1 MKAAITVQNVSKKF
15 RTYHPQK
22 PNTIAEL
29 VVKGPNL
36 LRAAEQFW
44 ALQDVSFQIGQG
56 RMLGVIGKNGAG
68 KSTLLRLIG
77 GVGRPDNGRIQVN
90 GRIGALLDLGAGFH
104 PDLTGR
110 ETTFVSGVISGLL
123 RQEISDR
130 FNSIVAFAELEDFID
145 NLLRTYSTGMQMRL
159 AFAIAAHIEPDIL
172 LIDEV
177 LAVGDLA
184 FQRKCLD
191 RIAQFRA
198 AGCTI
203 LLVSHDVAQV
213 QKLCDE
219 VLWLRQG
226 QIVAHGEPE
235 IVVGQYMA
243 EMADQT
249 RQRTPPVAPIL
260 QTSSGTE
267 LQINKN
273 RFGSL
278 EMEITAVRLLDAHGA
293 AVSDIASGQ
302 PLQVEITYNAP
313 TRLKTPIVGVTIS
326 REDGFICYD
335 THTAVDGIQ
344 LPEKE
349 GVGQISLLLDR
360 LDLVQGAYFV
370 DVGIYEANWSHAYD
384 YHWHVYTLLVT
395 TGIGDKGVL
404 APPSRWLLQPVASA
418 RPTRETP

>member
-1 MKAAITVQNVSKKF
+1 MSAAITVQNVSKKF

-36 LRAAEQFW
+36 LRAADQFW
-44 ALQDVSFQIGQG
+44 ALQDVSFQIDQG

-77 GVGRPDNGRIQVN
+77 GVGRPDSGRIQVN

-110 ETTFVSGVISGLL
+110 ENTFISGVISGLL
-123 RQEISDR
+123 RQEISER
-130 FNSIVAFAELEDFID
+130 FDSIVAFAELENFID
-145 NLLRTYSTGMQMRL
+145 NPLRTYSTGMQMRL
-159 AFAIAAHIEPDIL
+159 AFAIAAHIDPDVL

-184 FQRKCLD
+184 FQRKCLE
-191 RIAQFRA
+191 RIARFRA
-198 AGCTI
+198 DGCTI
-203 LLVSHDVAQV
+203 LLVSHDADQV

-235 IVVGQYMA
+235 IVVGQYVA

-249 RQRTPPVAPIL
+249 RRRTPPVTPTL
-260 QTSSGTE
+260 RTSSGTA

-278 EMEITAVRLLDAHGA
+278 EMEITAVRLLDAQGA
-293 AVSDIASGQ
+293 DVSEIASGQ
-302 PLQVEITYNAP
+302 PLQVAITYQAP
-313 TRLKTPIVGVTIS
+313 TPILMPIVGLTIS
-326 REDGFICYD
+326 REDGFVCYD
-335 THTAVDGIQ
+335 THTEAAGIKLGERQ
-344 LPEKE
+344 GE
-349 GVGQISLLLDR
+349 GHISLILDR
-360 LDLVQGAYFV
+360 LDLIQGAYFV

-384 YHWHVYTLLVT
+384 YHWHAYPLLVT
-395 TGIGDKGVL
+395 TGLGDKGVL
-404 APPSRWLLQPVASA
+404 APPSSWLLD
-418 RPTRETP
+418 ETTPLPGLP

>member
-1 MKAAITVQNVSKKF
+1 MSAAITVQNVSKKF
-15 RTYHPQK
+15 RTYHPQR

-29 VVKGPNL
+29 VVKGPTL
-36 LRAAEQFW
+36 LRAADQFW
-44 ALQDVSFQIGQG
+44 ALRDVSFQIGQG

-110 ETTFVSGVISGLL
+110 ENTFISGVISGLL
-123 RQEISDR
+123 RQEISER
-130 FNSIVAFAELEDFID
+130 FDSIVAFAELEDFID
-145 NLLRTYSTGMQMRL
+145 NPLRTYSTGMQMRL
-159 AFAIAAHIEPDIL
+159 AFAIAAHIDPDVL

-198 AGCTI
+198 DGCTI
-203 LLVSHDVAQV
+203 LLVSHDADQV

-226 QIVAHGEPE
+226 QIVAYGEPE
-235 IVVGQYMA
+235 IVVGQYVA

-249 RQRTPPVAPIL
+249 RRRTPPVTPTL
-260 QTSSGTE
+260 RTSSGTT

-278 EMEITAVRLLDAHGA
+278 EMEITAVHLLDAQGMP
-293 AVSDIASGQ
+293 VSEMVSGQ
-302 PLQVEITYNAP
+302 ALQVEIDYHAP
-313 TRLKTPIVGVTIS
+313 APIQMPIVGVTIS
-326 REDGFICYD
+326 REDGFVCYD
-335 THTAVDGIQ
+335 THTEAEGIK
-344 LPEKE
+344 LGERE
-349 GVGQISLLLDR
+349 GEGRISLVVDR
-360 LDLVQGAYFV
+360 LDLVQGVYFV
-370 DVGIYEANWSHAYD
+370 DVGIYEAKWSHAYD
-384 YHWHVYTLLVT
+384 YHWHVYPLLVT
-395 TGIGDKGVL
+395 SGVGDKGVL
-404 APPSRWLLQPVASA
+404 APPSRWLLDDVSPL
-418 RPTRETP
+418 RKTP

>member
-1 MKAAITVQNVSKKF
+1 MSAAITVQNVGKKF

-36 LRAAEQFW
+36 LRAADQFW

-77 GVGRPDNGRIQVN
+77 GVGQPDNGRIQVN

-110 ETTFVSGVISGLL
+110 ENTFISGVISGLL
-123 RQEISDR
+123 RQEITQR
-130 FNSIVAFAELEDFID
+130 FDSIVAFAELENFID
-145 NLLRTYSTGMQMRL
+145 NPLRTYSTGMQMRL
-159 AFAIAAHIEPDIL
+159 AFAIAAHIDPDVL

-198 AGCTI
+198 DGCTI
-203 LLVSHDVAQV
+203 LLVSHDADQV

-235 IVVGQYMA
+235 IVVGQYVA

-249 RQRTPPVAPIL
+249 RRRTPPVSPTL
-260 QTSSGTE
+260 HTSSGTV

-278 EMEITAVRLLDAHGA
+278 EMEITAVRLLNENGV
-293 AVSDIASGQ
+293 AVSEIKSGK
-302 PLQVEITYNAP
+302 PLQVEITYQAP
-313 TRLKTPIVGVTIS
+313 APINRPIIGVTIS
-326 REDGFICYD
+326 REDGFVCFD
-335 THTAVDGIQ
+335 THTEAAEIELGDR
-344 LPEKE
+344 E
-349 GVGQISLLLDR
+349 GSGQILLALER

-384 YHWHVYTLLVT
+384 YHWHAYPLLVT
-395 TGIGDKGVL
+395 TGVGEKGVL
-404 APPSRWLLQPVASA
+404 APPVRWLLDAA
-418 RPTRETP
+418 TPPEKMP